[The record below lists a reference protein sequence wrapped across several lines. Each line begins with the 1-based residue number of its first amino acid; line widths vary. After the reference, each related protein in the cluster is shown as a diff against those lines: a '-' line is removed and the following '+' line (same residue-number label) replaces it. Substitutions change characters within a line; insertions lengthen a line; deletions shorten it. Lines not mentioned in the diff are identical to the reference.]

1 MKLLEKM
8 FLREKMKN
16 ANRVHKKSFKNSAKD
31 TMTHFNITVTVK
43 CCRDK

>member
-8 FLREKMKN
+8 FPGGEMKN
-16 ANRVHKKSFKNSAKD
+16 ANRVHKKNFKNSAKD
-31 TMTHFNITVTVK
+31 RMTHFNITVAVK

>member
-8 FLREKMKN
+8 FPEEKMKN
-16 ANRVHKKSFKNSAKD
+16 ANRVHKKILKNSAKD
-31 TMTHFNITVTVK
+31 RMTHFNITVAVK